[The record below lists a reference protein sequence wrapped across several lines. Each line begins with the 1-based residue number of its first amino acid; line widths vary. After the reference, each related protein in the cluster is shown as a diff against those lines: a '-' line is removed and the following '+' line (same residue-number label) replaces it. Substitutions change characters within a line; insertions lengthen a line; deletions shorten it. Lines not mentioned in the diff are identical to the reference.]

1 VARKLCDI
9 DFIDLYLQR
18 DFACFKGLAG
28 QDTSITPVSDEFQAE
43 IDAIRTLC
51 EETLKGTERREFSF
65 LQDDVLYRVAAFS
78 NPHEGITFVMRQKK
92 HEVRPLSQTGLGSST
107 QDALMH
113 KDLKGAVLVL
123 GEMSAGKTSTI
134 SAAIEARLTEYGGL
148 ALVLEDPI
156 ETRLS
161 GKIGKGLAL
170 QLEVEQGRNGYS
182 DELIRGMRSNA
193 DLFMI
198 GEIRDGSTA
207 SEFLRGGSNGHL
219 LFSSAHAQSI
229 SHGLTRIRS
238 LIGGAAADVNA
249 IMSQSL
255 ALVIYQ
261 SIRRSPKTNGEGVNC
276 RLTSETLVISGATNE
291 SAIREKIN
299 QGNFPALGDEITAQ
313 KNAQRWVTRND
324 S

>member
-1 VARKLCDI
+1 MARKLCDI
-9 DFIDLYLQR
+9 DFIDLYLR
-18 DFACFKGLAG
+18 KGFAYFKGLAG
-28 QDTSITPVSDEFQAE
+28 QDTSITPVAEEFQVE
-43 IDAIRTLC
+43 IDEIRELCQNTL
-51 EETLKGTERREFSF
+51 TDTNRREFSF
-65 LQDDVLYRVAAFS
+65 LRDNVLYRVAAFS
-78 NPHEGITFVMRQKK
+78 NPHEGVTFVMRQKK

-107 QDALMH
+107 QEALMNP
-113 KDLKGAVLVL
+113 DLEGAVLVL
-123 GEMSAGKTSTI
+123 GQMSAGKTSTI
-134 SAAIEARLTEYGGL
+134 SAAIEARLSEHGGL

-170 QLEVEQGRNGYS
+170 QLEVEQGRGGYS

-198 GEIRDGSTA
+198 GEIRDGNTA

-229 SHGLTRIRS
+229 AHGLTRIRS
-238 LIGGAAADVNA
+238 LIGGSAADVNS

-261 SIRRSPKTNGEGVNC
+261 SIRRSPKANGEGVNC
-276 RLTSETLVISGATNE
+276 RLTSETLLISGAANE

-299 QGNFPALGDEITAQ
+299 QGSFRALADEITAQ
-313 KNAQRWVTRND
+313 KNAQRWVTRD
-324 S
+324 

>member
-1 VARKLCDI
+1 MARKLCDI
-9 DFIDLYLQR
+9 DFIDLYLR
-18 DFACFKGLAG
+18 RGFAYFKGLAG
-28 QDTSITPVSDEFQAE
+28 QDTSITPVPEEFHAE
-43 IDAIRTLC
+43 IEAIRTLC
-51 EETLKGTERREFSF
+51 EDTLKGSQRREFSF
-65 LQDDVLYRVAAFS
+65 LRDDVLYRVAAFS
-78 NPHEGITFVMRQKK
+78 NPHEGVTFVMRQKK
-92 HEVRPLSQTGLGSST
+92 HEVRPLPQTGLGIST
-107 QDALMH
+107 QDALMN

-170 QLEVEQGRNGYS
+170 QLEVEQGRGGYS

-219 LFSSAHAQSI
+219 LLSSAHAQSI
-229 SHGLTRIRS
+229 SHGLARIRS
-238 LIGGAAADVNA
+238 LIGGSAADVNA

-255 ALVIYQ
+255 ALVVYQ
-261 SIRRSPKTNGEGVNC
+261 SIRRSPKANGEGVNC
-276 RLTSETLVISGATNE
+276 RLTSETLVISGAANE

-313 KNAQRWVTRND
+313 KNAQRWAARD
-324 S
+324 

>member
-1 VARKLCDI
+1 MARKLCDI
-9 DFIDLYLQR
+9 DFIDLYLR
-18 DFACFKGLAG
+18 RGFAYFKGLAG
-28 QDTSITPVSDEFQAE
+28 QDTSITPVSEEFQTE
-43 IDAIRTLC
+43 IEGIRARCEDTL
-51 EETLKGTERREFSF
+51 EGSKRREFSF
-65 LQDDVLYRVAAFS
+65 LLDDVLYRVAAFS
-78 NPHEGITFVMRQKK
+78 HPHEGVTFVMRQKK
-92 HEVRPLSQTGLGSST
+92 HEVRPLSLTGLSAGT
-107 QDALMH
+107 QEALLL

-134 SAAIEARLTEYGGL
+134 SAAIEARLSEYGGL

-170 QLEVEQGRNGYS
+170 QLEVEQDSGGYCH
-182 DELIRGMRSNA
+182 ELIRGMRSNA

-207 SEFLRGGSNGHL
+207 SEFFRGGSNGHL

-229 SHGLTRIRS
+229 PHGLTRLRS
-238 LIGGAAADVNA
+238 LMGGAAADVNG

-255 ALVIYQ
+255 ALIVYQ
-261 SIRRSPKTNGEGVNC
+261 SIRRSPKEKGDGVNC
-276 RLTSETLVISGATNE
+276 RLTSETLFISGAENE

-299 QGNFPALGDEITAQ
+299 KGDFPALRNDITAQ
-313 KNAQRWVTRND
+313 RNAQRWTARSD
-324 S
+324 T